1 MKIKFAA
8 IGVMSLMVTGCVS
21 PQDSEV
27 FKANI
32 TINKIEQSSI
42 LDNAVEQ
49 ANLNVKNLILR
60 KNTQSVNKAIN
71 KLKKHIGKTW
81 YVFSG
86 ATPAGWDCSGLV
98 MWTYEQIGIN
108 LEHRAS
114 KQAKAGKT
122 VKTPKLGDIVI
133 FHYKGNKDAY
143 HVGIYY
149 DNGIMIHAPKKGH
162 VTRFESISKF
172 GGKYSEITYTRI
184 LNTL

>member
-1 MKIKFAA
+1 MIYKFAA

-27 FKANI
+27 FKAN
-32 TINKIEQSSI
+32 TAINKIEKSSFI
-42 LDNAVEQ
+42 TDITEKAKFD
-49 ANLNVKNLILR
+49 VKHLILS
-60 KNTQSVNKAIN
+60 KNTSNMNKAIN
-71 KLKKHIGKTW
+71 KLKSHIGKTW

-98 MWTYEQIGIN
+98 MWTYEQLGIA

-162 VTRFESISKF
+162 VTRFESIKKF
-172 GGKYSEITYTRI
+172 GGNYSEITYTRI
-184 LNTL
+184 VNTL